1 MSQAGRPVANDDS
14 RMRYRR
20 IAPVY
25 DLLELPFEYAR
36 YRPLRRM
43 LFAGLSGRILDA
55 GVGTGRNI
63 PFYPADSEVTGIDT
77 SPEMLARAERRR
89 ARLGA
94 RVELLERDVRAT
106 GFPDRS
112 FDAVVA
118 TFLFCVLPEQ
128 DQLPALRELARV
140 CRPGAE
146 LRLLEYTRPQA
157 PFRRLL
163 TKVWEPWVRWAYGAS
178 FDRDVARNIPAAG
191 HKLED
196 VRFVVDELIQYVVAR
211 A

>member
-1 MSQAGRPVANDDS
+1 
-14 RMRYRR
+14 MRYRR

-63 PFYPADSEVTGIDT
+63 PFYPPDSEVTGIDT

-89 ARLGA
+89 ARTGA
-94 RVELLERDVRAT
+94 RVQLLERDVRAT
-106 GFPDRS
+106 GFPDES

-128 DQLPALRELARV
+128 HQLPALRELARI

-146 LRLLEYTRPQA
+146 LRFLEYTRPQT
-157 PFRRLL
+157 PFRSFLTRL
-163 TKVWEPWVRWAYGAS
+163 WEPWVHWAYGAS
-178 FDRDVARNIPAAG
+178 FDRDVARYVPSAG
-191 HKLED
+191 LELKH
-196 VRFVVDELIQYVVAR
+196 VRFMVDELVQYVVAR